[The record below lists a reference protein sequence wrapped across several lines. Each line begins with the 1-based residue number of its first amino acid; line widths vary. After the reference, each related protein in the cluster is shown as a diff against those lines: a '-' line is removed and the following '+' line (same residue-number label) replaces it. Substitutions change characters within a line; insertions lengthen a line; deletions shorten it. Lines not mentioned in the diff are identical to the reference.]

1 MGAWGIK
8 NFENDS
14 ALDWLGDFSENQ
26 NAEFIEETLLV
37 VLENEDYLE
46 VDDCSYALAAAEILA
61 ALNHHKSSDFPEEG
75 LEEILSIHVEN
86 LTELK
91 ELAKTT
97 ILKIKSN
104 SELKELWEES
114 EEYDQ
119 WVAVLDDLGKRLS

>member
-26 NAEFIEETLLV
+26 DPGFIEETLLV
-37 VLENEDYLE
+37 VLENEEDLE
-46 VDDCSYALAAAEILA
+46 ADDCCYALAAAEILA
-61 ALNHHKSSDFPEEG
+61 ALNKNKSSDFPEEG
-75 LEEILSIHVEN
+75 LEEILSLQVEN

-91 ELAKTT
+91 ELAKTS

-104 SELKELWEES
+104 SELKALWEES
-114 EEYDQ
+114 DEYSQ
-119 WVAVLDDLGKRLS
+119 WIEVLDDLEKRLS